1 MHGGLLNV
9 GKACTKLEYLILREL
24 GSILRGNALCIFAE
38 NCRNLNLIDTSYEQ
52 LSDNGLLS
60 FSELKYLRVLIA
72 ESCPLLTTDGIVNSM
87 GNKKLKHLNILGCKQ
102 VDLHAIQRSIPN
114 SWMPVRREGGRRNRR
129 RRREYV

>member
-1 MHGGLLNV
+1 MVSSRWGS
-9 GKACTKLEYLILREL
+9 EL
-24 GSILRGNALCIFAE
+24 GRVSPGVGIGVPGGTHRFCE
-38 NCRNLNLIDTSYEQ
+38 NIDISYGK

-60 FSELKYLRVLIA
+60 LSELKYLRVLIA

-129 RRREYV
+129 RRREYYF